1 MFPDTNSSH
10 LTVSV
15 KKGGVGRVG
24 QNIKVYKFNAVKEL
38 KTQPKII
45 LSSDF
50 PRKAAAGPWQKG
62 KTVAMSLNSN
72 LGIATE
78 PAA

>member
-1 MFPDTNSSH
+1 M
-10 LTVSV
+10 
-15 KKGGVGRVG
+15 
-24 QNIKVYKFNAVKEL
+24 KEL
-38 KTQPKII
+38 KTQLRII

-50 PRKAAAGPWQKG
+50 PSKAAAGPWQKE

>member
-1 MFPDTNSSH
+1 M
-10 LTVSV
+10 
-15 KKGGVGRVG
+15 GRVG
-24 QNIKVYKFNAVKEL
+24 LNIKVYAFNAVKEL
-38 KTQPKII
+38 KTQPRII
-45 LSSDF
+45 LSSYF
-50 PRKAAAGPWQKG
+50 PSKAAAGAWQKG